1 MIKLY
6 SAATSR
12 PTSRGSYGN
21 QKERSQRVLR
31 AKHSIPRVLAL
42 CGSSTVRSW
51 TGTCSTLLR
60 TYPSLSDNDR
70 TRRWQMPGIS
80 DQEMLS
86 IISVVRPAEPQ
97 LGAEAALPA
106 RVADQGAMQHGR
118 RGIESGSHAAPQLAA
133 RASRGRHSPR
143 RRLERNGR
151 LHMPASGGERGAAR
165 RVYVERACIEVLFRR
180 YTNRFCSIRRPEEAI
195 FSTGPPTHVSG
206 TVARGGGGSGTLGTS
221 HR

>member
-1 MIKLY
+1 MVFSTCFDNYDSTRRFPPYGVELV
-6 SAATSR
+6 TG
-12 PTSRGSYGN
+12 PTGTKKS
-21 QKERSQRVLR
+21 SQRVLR
-31 AKHSIPRVLAL
+31 AKARISLVLAL

-51 TGTCSTLLR
+51 TGTR
-60 TYPSLSDNDR
+60 TTTSSVYPSLSEGNR
-70 TRRWQMPGIS
+70 TRRWRTPGIS
-80 DQEMLS
+80 DQKILS
-86 IISVVRPAEPQ
+86 IVSVARPAEPQ

-118 RGIESGSHAAPQLAA
+118 CGTESGSHAAPQLAA

-180 YTNRFCSIRRPEEAI
+180 YTNRFC
-195 FSTGPPTHVSG
+195 
-206 TVARGGGGSGTLGTS
+206 
-221 HR
+221 